1 MSITVLAYHDQA
13 LVDQINMQAAERAK
27 ATDTTTTTSTSSAA
41 ESDFSAS
48 LTEASQSYD
57 TDTTQNTTSLSDCP
71 EDLYSIF
78 EEAAQT
84 FGVSVNLLTA
94 IARAESNFNAS
105 AVSSAGAVGI
115 MQLMPETAASLGV
128 TNSYDAK
135 DNIMGGA
142 KYIAQLL
149 EKYSGNTSLA
159 LAAYNAG
166 SGNVDKYGGIP
177 PFTETQN
184 YVKKVLSYMNT
195 ENKTDLKDSLV
206 NFITANNINKDTLN
220 ALVDLL
226 ELVKKSDSTTTGA
239 PNSTASVPAASSA
252 VSRQFDVSVYSG
264 SDGAGTATDTASAVS
279 SAGSTITNPITSAVA
294 ESTDTTDSSDQADR
308 GTIDD
313 PFALK

>member
-13 LVDQINMQAAERAK
+13 LADQINMQALERTKVA
-27 ATDTTTTTSTSSAA
+27 DTAATTSNTSTI
-41 ESDFSAS
+41 EGDFSAS
-48 LTEASQSYD
+48 LTEASQSYN

-94 IARAESNFNAS
+94 IGRAESNFNTN

-128 TNSYDAK
+128 TNSYDAR

-195 ENKTDLKDSLV
+195 ENKTDLKDSIM
-206 NFITANNINKDTLN
+206 NFITANNIGTDTLN

-226 ELVKKSDSTTTGA
+226 KLVKTADSTATDSST
-239 PNSTASVPAASSA
+239 TASVPVASAA

-264 SDGAGTATDTASAVS
+264 FADTNTTADTTD
-279 SAGSTITNPITSAVA
+279 SAGSAIVNPITSAVA
-294 ESTDTTDSSDQADR
+294 ESTDTIDSSEQADR
-308 GTIDD
+308 KILDN
-313 PFALK
+313 PFA